1 MSAAPTRTSQRAA
14 AASSMIDFIP
24 EMSHSPVTEMS
35 EENKENYSISLLLRK
50 EEGQGRKGGRGSY
63 MIKCFSEINEN
74 ALRLPGILS

>member
-1 MSAAPTRTSQRAA
+1 
-14 AASSMIDFIP
+14 
-24 EMSHSPVTEMS
+24 
-35 EENKENYSISLLLRK
+35 LRK